1 MTGHGIGATSRGTK
15 WMGGPADQYVRG
27 RSAAQPGR
35 RRLSTA
41 APGFAIVQGSLN
53 LKFAHGE
60 SEELM
65 SATGF
70 GAQRDSYWS

>member
-1 MTGHGIGATSRGTK
+1 MND
-15 WMGGPADQYVRG
+15 GGGQHN
-27 RSAAQPGR
+27 QGR

-41 APGFAIVQGSLN
+41 APGFAIVRGSLN

>member
-1 MTGHGIGATSRGTK
+1 MNE
-15 WMGGPADQYVRG
+15 GGGLHNQ
-27 RSAAQPGR
+27 GR

-41 APGFAIVQGSLN
+41 APGFAIVRGSLN

>member
-1 MTGHGIGATSRGTK
+1 MNE
-15 WMGGPADQYVRG
+15 GGGQHN
-27 RSAAQPGR
+27 PGQ

-41 APGFAIVQGSLN
+41 APGFAIVRGSLN

-65 SATGF
+65 SATGY

>member
-1 MTGHGIGATSRGTK
+1 MLRLARLIN
-15 WMGGPADQYVRG
+15 MNDGGGQHN
-27 RSAAQPGR
+27 QGR

-41 APGFAIVQGSLN
+41 APGFAIVRGSLN

-65 SATGF
+65 SATGY
-70 GAQRDSYWS
+70 GAQRDCYWS